1 MRSLIL
7 MLTTTIGLSALTT
20 MCAGEEMK
28 AAASSDNLV
37 LAGHDFALEVCSAC
51 HVVAKGQKSAPIL
64 KPPAPVSRNCP
75 PPEIHRILFAP
86 FPEFAPREDARSTAC
101 RIPDRRSR
109 RVYVELKT
117 QKLKALS

>member
-64 KPPAPVSRNCP
+64 KPPAPSLLAIAR
-75 PPEIHRILFAP
+75 RQ
-86 FPEFAPREDARSTAC
+86 RSTESFL
-101 RIPDRRSR
+101 RHFLSSPHGKMPDPQLAEFQIDEVVAYMLS
-109 RVYVELKT
+109 LKHRN
-117 QKLKALS
+117 